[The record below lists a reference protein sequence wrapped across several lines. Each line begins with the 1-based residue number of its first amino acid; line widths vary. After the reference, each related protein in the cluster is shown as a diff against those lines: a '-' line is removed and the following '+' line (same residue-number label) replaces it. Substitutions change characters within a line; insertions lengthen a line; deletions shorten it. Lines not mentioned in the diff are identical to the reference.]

1 MVQVSRK
8 DLERLAIAFGIA
20 DFLSGGKLT
29 APIGNATRRAL
40 VKAGPA
46 IARGI
51 IRYGPTAALT
61 AARVTPT
68 PLAVAA
74 TGAVALQNRERI
86 ADAAGNIYERI
97 QPGASEYL
105 GGVGERMQDFATDP
119 QEYIDSIGG
128 LPFRPSPGKG
138 LPGRIFKK
146 RPNKF
151 NQAVKRGMS
160 IVKSSTS
167 YGKKGT
173 INNAKKAFTAVT
185 KAASAVNKGRKAP
198 KSGIRKKLHT
208 AMTKIIGKKKKQT
221 KKKSKINI
229 TVYKGGKK

>member
-1 MVQVSRK
+1 M
-8 DLERLAIAFGIA
+8 ERLAIGFGVA
-20 DFLSGGKLT
+20 DFLTEGRLS
-29 APIGNATRRAL
+29 APVARGTKAALRKAAPAIGRAIL
-40 VKAGPA
+40 QYGPA
-46 IARGI
+46 AVG
-51 IRYGPTAALT
+51 T

-68 PLAVAA
+68 
-74 TGAVALQNRERI
+74 GAVVSTAALLAIQNREKVAELAAQGYEVVAPAAQGI
-86 ADAAGNIYERI
+86 AER
-97 QPGASEYL
+97 SME
-105 GGVGERMQDFATDP
+105 FARDP
-119 QEYIDSIGG
+119 QGYAESIGAEFDPFRPIGG
-128 LPFRPSPGKG
+128 LTFPKVP
-138 LPGRIFKK
+138 K
-146 RPNKF
+146 RKTSKF

-173 INNAKKAFTAVT
+173 INNAKKAFSAVT
-185 KAASAVNKGRKAP
+185 KVASAVNRGRKAP

>member
-1 MVQVSRK
+1 MVQISRK
-8 DLERLAIAFGIA
+8 DLERLAIGFGVA

-51 IRYGPTAALT
+51 VTYGPAAVGT

-68 PLAVAA
+68 
-74 TGAVALQNRERI
+74 GAVVSTAALLAIQNREKV
-86 ADAAGNIYERI
+86 AELAAQGYDIVAPAAQQYGAGILER
-97 QPGASEYL
+97 A
-105 GGVGERMQDFATDP
+105 MDP
-119 QEYIDSIGG
+119 ETYQ
-128 LPFRPSPGKG
+128 RPEPRDLYPISAVPRFTTK
-138 LPGRIFKK
+138 RKK
-146 RPNKF
+146 SKF

-160 IVKSSTS
+160 IIKGSTS

-198 KSGIRKKLHT
+198 KSGIRRKLHT
-208 AMTKIIGKKKKQT
+208 AMSKILPKKKKTT

-229 TVYKGGKK
+229 TVYKK

>member
-74 TGAVALQNRERI
+74 TGAVALQNRELI
-86 ADAAGNIYERI
+86 KDVAGNVYERVAPTV
-97 QPGASEYL
+97 QDYGAGVVERALDPETYRMRTDLPREGPGLLEKFT
-105 GGVGERMQDFATDP
+105 GKRK
-119 QEYIDSIGG
+119 
-128 LPFRPSPGKG
+128 PSA
-138 LPGRIFKK
+138 
-146 RPNKF
+146 F
-151 NQAVKRGMS
+151 NRAVKKGMS
-160 IVKSSTS
+160 IVKGSTH
-167 YGKKGT
+167 YGKKGN

-185 KAASAVNKGRKAP
+185 KAASRVNKGLKAP
-198 KSGIRKKLHT
+198 AKGITRKLHN
-208 AMTKIIGKKKKQT
+208 AMSKILPKKKKTT
-221 KKKSKINI
+221 KKRSKINI
-229 TVYKGGKK
+229 TVNK

>member
-1 MVQVSRK
+1 MVQISRK

-29 APIGNATRRAL
+29 APVGNATRKAI

-51 IRYGPTAALT
+51 IRYGPAAVGT

-68 PLAVAA
+68 
-74 TGAVALQNRERI
+74 GAVVSTAALLAIQNREKV
-86 ADAAGNIYERI
+86 AELAAQGYEVVAPAAQQYGSSVLERAMDPETYTQRQEGPTLAGDRLI
-97 QPGASEYL
+97 Q
-105 GGVGERMQDFATDP
+105 
-119 QEYIDSIGG
+119 G
-128 LPFRPSPGKG
+128 LLEKGK
-138 LPGRIFKK
+138 KK
-146 RPNKF
+146 PTKF
-151 NQAVKRGMS
+151 NTAVKRGMK
-160 IVKSSTS
+160 ILKDSTS

-185 KAASAVNKGRKAP
+185 KAASAVSRGRKAP
-198 KSGIRKKLHT
+198 KSGIRRKLHT
-208 AMTKIIGKKKKQT
+208 AMSKILPKKKKTT

>member
-1 MVQVSRK
+1 MVQISRK
-8 DLERLAIAFGIA
+8 DLERLAIGFGVA

-51 IRYGPTAALT
+51 VRYGPAAVGT

-68 PLAVAA
+68 
-74 TGAVALQNRERI
+74 GAVVSTAALLAIQNREKV
-86 ADAAGNIYERI
+86 AELAAQGYDIVAPAAQQYGAGVLER
-97 QPGASEYL
+97 A
-105 GGVGERMQDFATDP
+105 MDP
-119 QEYIDSIGG
+119 ETYQ
-128 LPFRPSPGKG
+128 RPEPRDLYPISAVPRFSTK
-138 LPGRIFKK
+138 RKK
-146 RPNKF
+146 SKF

-160 IVKSSTS
+160 IVKASTS

-173 INNAKKAFTAVT
+173 INNAKKAFSAVT

-198 KSGIRKKLHT
+198 ARGIGRKLHM
-208 AMTKIIGKKKKQT
+208 AMSKILPKKKKTT

-229 TVYKGGKK
+229 TVYKK

>member
-74 TGAVALQNRERI
+74 TGAVALQNR
-86 ADAAGNIYERI
+86 
-97 QPGASEYL
+97 
-105 GGVGERMQDFATDP
+105 
-119 QEYIDSIGG
+119 
-128 LPFRPSPGKG
+128 
-138 LPGRIFKK
+138 
-146 RPNKF
+146 
-151 NQAVKRGMS
+151 
-160 IVKSSTS
+160 
-167 YGKKGT
+167 
-173 INNAKKAFTAVT
+173 
-185 KAASAVNKGRKAP
+185 
-198 KSGIRKKLHT
+198 
-208 AMTKIIGKKKKQT
+208 
-221 KKKSKINI
+221 
-229 TVYKGGKK
+229 

>member
-29 APIGNATRRAL
+29 APIGNATRRAI

-51 IRYGPTAALT
+51 VRYGPAAVGT

-68 PLAVAA
+68 
-74 TGAVALQNRERI
+74 GAVVSTAALLAIQNREKV
-86 ADAAGNIYERI
+86 AELAAQGYQVVAPAAQQYGSSVLER
-97 QPGASEYL
+97 A
-105 GGVGERMQDFATDP
+105 MDP
-119 QEYIDSIGG
+119 ETFSPIG
-128 LPFRPSPGKG
+128 PSPQTMQLERLGII
-138 LPGRIFKK
+138 PSRPKK
-146 RPNKF
+146 VRSKF
-151 NQAVKRGMS
+151 NAAVKKGME
-160 IVKSSTS
+160 IVKGSTS

-173 INNAKKAFTAVT
+173 INNAKKAFSAVT

-198 KSGIRKKLHT
+198 KSGIRRKLHT
-208 AMTKIIGKKKKQT
+208 AMSKILPKKKKTT
-221 KKKSKINI
+221 KKKSKIDI
-229 TVYKGGKK
+229 TVYKK